1 METVAWVCEF
11 CNGASGKPRA
21 SENSRRCTSNK
32 KPWNCRDA
40 LTEARRREREAQGQQ
55 GRMKRARVQLQGQP
69 SAYAAIIAE
78 KNIYRID
85 EVYGVSFFD
94 LDAIREDNVLRN
106 GIEADERE
114 HQYLVR
120 GLFGDSKDDAAKL
133 PGTRWVKLRD
143 IYKTC
148 GVGVATSAL
157 EAFDASLVEEMKTA
171 RENVV
176 EEIYDDVEEESEVE
190 DDATLGAAG

>member
-1 METVAWVCEF
+1 MGFGLSVILLIGLRFVGIFLALALARLAHRPCLWLGSRHAPAVMETVAWVCEF

-40 LTEARRREREAQGQQ
+40 LTEARKREREAQGQQ

-94 LDAIREDNVLRN
+94 LDAIREDNVL
-106 GIEADERE
+106 
-114 HQYLVR
+114 
-120 GLFGDSKDDAAKL
+120 
-133 PGTRWVKLRD
+133 LR
-143 IYKTC
+143 
-148 GVGVATSAL
+148 
-157 EAFDASLVEEMKTA
+157 
-171 RENVV
+171 
-176 EEIYDDVEEESEVE
+176 
-190 DDATLGAAG
+190 AGRSRRSRS

>member
-1 METVAWVCEF
+1 MYVILLIGLRFVGICLASRCRAKPTGPGLGFGLSPPGAMETVAWVCEF
-11 CNGASGKPRA
+11 CNGESGKPQA

-40 LTEARRREREAQGQQ
+40 LTEARTRERGAQGHQ
-55 GRMKRARVQLQGQP
+55 GRLKRARVQLQGQP

-114 HQYLVR
+114 YQYLV
-120 GLFGDSKDDAAKL
+120 
-133 PGTRWVKLRD
+133 
-143 IYKTC
+143 
-148 GVGVATSAL
+148 
-157 EAFDASLVEEMKTA
+157 TA
-171 RENVV
+171 R
-176 EEIYDDVEEESEVE
+176 
-190 DDATLGAAG
+190 TRRLGFCDEKWGF

>member
-78 KNIYRID
+78 KNIQERAHRSRPENKAPTD
-85 EVYGVSFFD
+85 PRDQS
-94 LDAIREDNVLRN
+94 LLR
-106 GIEADERE
+106 
-114 HQYLVR
+114 
-120 GLFGDSKDDAAKL
+120 
-133 PGTRWVKLRD
+133 
-143 IYKTC
+143 
-148 GVGVATSAL
+148 
-157 EAFDASLVEEMKTA
+157 
-171 RENVV
+171 
-176 EEIYDDVEEESEVE
+176 
-190 DDATLGAAG
+190 

>member
-40 LTEARRREREAQGQQ
+40 LTEARTREREAQGQQ
-55 GRMKRARVQLQGQP
+55 GRLKRARVQLQGQP

-106 GIEADERE
+106 GIEADEHE

-120 GLFGDSKDDAAKL
+120 GLFGDSMQSRRSEIARHALGQAARHL
-133 PGTRWVKLRD
+133 PDMRRGRGH
-143 IYKTC
+143 I
-148 GVGVATSAL
+148 G
-157 EAFDASLVEEMKTA
+157 A
-171 RENVV
+171 R
-176 EEIYDDVEEESEVE
+176 
-190 DDATLGAAG
+190 GF

>member
-1 METVAWVCEF
+1 
-11 CNGASGKPRA
+11 
-21 SENSRRCTSNK
+21 
-32 KPWNCRDA
+32 
-40 LTEARRREREAQGQQ
+40 
-55 GRMKRARVQLQGQP
+55 MKHARVQLQGQP

-120 GLFGDSKDDAAKL
+120 GLFGDSKADAAKL

-143 IYKTC
+143 IHLRGVRRGRGHIGARGC
-148 GVGVATSAL
+148 GRGETEHSKPDADGRVPWSAIVSKCPYPL
-157 EAFDASLVEEMKTA
+157 RKGPCRLPWGSPRERGLVP
-171 RENVV
+171 RPRCVLSV
-176 EEIYDDVEEESEVE
+176 S
-190 DDATLGAAG
+190 G

>member
-1 METVAWVCEF
+1 MQGSSC
-11 CNGASGKPRA
+11 RA
-21 SENSRRCTSNK
+21 SHLPTPQSR
-32 KPWNCRDA
+32 
-40 LTEARRREREAQGQQ
+40 
-55 GRMKRARVQLQGQP
+55 
-69 SAYAAIIAE
+69 AE

-114 HQYLVR
+114 YQYLVR
-120 GLFGDSKDDAAKL
+120 GLFGDSKADAAKL
-133 PGTRWVKLRD
+133 PGTRWVKLRH
-143 IYKTC
+143 IYETC
-148 GVGVATSAL
+148 GVGAATSAL

-176 EEIYDDVEEESEVE
+176 EEIYDEVEEESEVE
-190 DDATLGAAG
+190 DDATPGAAG

>member
-1 METVAWVCEF
+1 MGFGLSVILLIGLRFVGIF
-11 CNGASGKPRA
+11 LASGWRAKPTGPGLGFGLSHPPAQWRLWPGFASSARGHRA
-21 SENSRRCTSNK
+21 SRRPARTLAGCTSNK
-32 KPWNCRDA
+32 KPWCCRDA

-106 GIEADERE
+106 GIEADG
-114 HQYLVR
+114 H
-120 GLFGDSKDDAAKL
+120 S
-133 PGTRWVKLRD
+133 
-143 IYKTC
+143 
-148 GVGVATSAL
+148 SAHCPP
-157 EAFDASLVEEMKTA
+157 
-171 RENVV
+171 
-176 EEIYDDVEEESEVE
+176 
-190 DDATLGAAG
+190 

>member
-1 METVAWVCEF
+1 MEAVAWVCEF
-11 CNGASGKPRA
+11 CKGASGKPQA

-32 KPWNCRDA
+32 KPWCCRDA
-40 LTEARRREREAQGQQ
+40 LTEARKREREAQGQQ

-114 HQYLVR
+114 YQYLVTALAR
-120 GLFGDSKDDAAKL
+120 GAWG
-133 PGTRWVKLRD
+133 
-143 IYKTC
+143 
-148 GVGVATSAL
+148 SAFCD
-157 EAFDASLVEEMKTA
+157 EKRGFEK
-171 RENVV
+171 
-176 EEIYDDVEEESEVE
+176 
-190 DDATLGAAG
+190 

>member
-1 METVAWVCEF
+1 M
-11 CNGASGKPRA
+11 
-21 SENSRRCTSNK
+21 
-32 KPWNCRDA
+32 
-40 LTEARRREREAQGQQ
+40 
-55 GRMKRARVQLQGQP
+55 QGQP

>member
-1 METVAWVCEF
+1 MA
-11 CNGASGKPRA
+11 RA

-40 LTEARRREREAQGQQ
+40 LTEARKREREAQGQQ

-114 HQYLVR
+114 YQYLVR

>member
-114 HQYLVR
+114 YQYLV
-120 GLFGDSKDDAAKL
+120 
-133 PGTRWVKLRD
+133 
-143 IYKTC
+143 
-148 GVGVATSAL
+148 
-157 EAFDASLVEEMKTA
+157 TA
-171 RENVV
+171 R
-176 EEIYDDVEEESEVE
+176 
-190 DDATLGAAG
+190 TRRLGFCDEKWGF

>member
-1 METVAWVCEF
+1 MYV
-11 CNGASGKPRA
+11 
-21 SENSRRCTSNK
+21 
-32 KPWNCRDA
+32 
-40 LTEARRREREAQGQQ
+40 
-55 GRMKRARVQLQGQP
+55 
-69 SAYAAIIAE
+69 
-78 KNIYRID
+78 
-85 EVYGVSFFD
+85 VSFFD

-106 GIEADERE
+106 GIEADARE

-143 IYKTC
+143 IYETC
-148 GVGVATSAL
+148 GVGAATSAL

-190 DDATLGAAG
+190 ADATPGAAG

>member
-40 LTEARRREREAQGQQ
+40 LTEARKREREAQGQQ

-114 HQYLVR
+114 YQYLV
-120 GLFGDSKDDAAKL
+120 
-133 PGTRWVKLRD
+133 
-143 IYKTC
+143 
-148 GVGVATSAL
+148 
-157 EAFDASLVEEMKTA
+157 TA
-171 RENVV
+171 R
-176 EEIYDDVEEESEVE
+176 
-190 DDATLGAAG
+190 TRRLGFCDEKWGFEKYAGAHIQKIAAVRTGHSLLCSRHERRQGGS